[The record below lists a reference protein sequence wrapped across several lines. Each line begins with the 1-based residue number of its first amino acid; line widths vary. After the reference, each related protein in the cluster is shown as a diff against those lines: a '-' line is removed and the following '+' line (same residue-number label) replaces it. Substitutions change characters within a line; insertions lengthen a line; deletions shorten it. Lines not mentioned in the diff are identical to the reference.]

1 MDLGRKL
8 PMTPPQDHVC
18 KLCEEGDISPNDL
31 IPNPLL
37 RKKVAAFKNST
48 AGLQK
53 TLEVSC
59 GDLVSMS

>member
-1 MDLGRKL
+1 M
-8 PMTPPQDHVC
+8 C

-37 RKKVAAFKNST
+37 RKKVAAFKNAT

-53 TLEVSC
+53 TLEVS
-59 GDLVSMS
+59 LVSMSKSFVTAVSRD

>member
-1 MDLGRKL
+1 M
-8 PMTPPQDHVC
+8 C

-37 RKKVAAFKNST
+37 RKKVAAFKNAT

-59 GDLVSMS
+59 SDLVYMSIVLLPLCAGTDSY

>member
-1 MDLGRKL
+1 M
-8 PMTPPQDHVC
+8 C

-37 RKKVAAFKNST
+37 RKKVAAFKNAT
-48 AGLQK
+48 TGLQK

-59 GDLVSMS
+59 GDLVSMSKVVLPLCAESDAY

>member
-1 MDLGRKL
+1 M
-8 PMTPPQDHVC
+8 C

-37 RKKVAAFKNST
+37 RKKVAAFKNAT

-53 TLEVSC
+53 TLEVSY
-59 GDLVSMS
+59 GDLVSMTKVLLPLCVETDSY

>member
-1 MDLGRKL
+1 M
-8 PMTPPQDHVC
+8 C

-37 RKKVAAFKNST
+37 RKKVAAFKNAM

-53 TLEVSC
+53 TLEVSG
-59 GDLVSMS
+59 GDRLYVN